1 MCIESL
7 ESMRETNGSFL
18 TRFHT
23 DLDSPPAGSYMGNPI
38 KFTTRRGQDGQL
50 ELFRV
55 LCEKVLTS
63 LVANLRRFLRVDLL
77 DAMQVNKSLH

>member
-1 MCIESL
+1 MCIEYL
-7 ESMRETNGSFL
+7 ELNGSFL
-18 TRFHT
+18 IRFHT

-38 KFTTRRGQDGQL
+38 KFTTRRGQVGQL

-55 LCEKVLTS
+55 LCEEVLTS
-63 LVANLRRFLRVDLL
+63 LVANLRRWFPRVDLL